1 MVTPR
6 TSQRGRPT
14 EDELRDAD
22 ALGMQLVRMG
32 RMLAHTKARFLR
44 RRTDDGLETASYVLL
59 FHLLGD
65 GPQRTT
71 ALADAVYSDTSTVSR
86 QIAALVRHGLV
97 ERRADPQD
105 GRACLLAATEKG
117 QNVLRQH
124 RTQRNDA
131 IARLLGD
138 WPKADIRNLISLLDR
153 MNTELEN
160 FPPQGAAVRD
170 EGENR

>member
-6 TSQRGRPT
+6 ISQRGRPT
-14 EDELRDAD
+14 EEQLQDAD
-22 ALGMQLVRMG
+22 ALGVQLVRLG

-44 RRTDDGLETASYVLL
+44 RRDTDDLETASYILL

-86 QIAALVRHGLV
+86 QVAALVRHGLV

-117 QNVLRQH
+117 QEVLRQH
-124 RTQRNDA
+124 RERQNETLA
-131 IARLLGD
+131 CLLGG
-138 WPKADIRNLISLLDR
+138 WERTDIRHLTSLLDR

-160 FPPQGAAVRD
+160 FPPQEAAVRD
-170 EGENR
+170 EGEHR